1 MSEENDLKTRLVP
14 AVCTQCGARLEVD
27 PSQDAAVCPYCNTP
41 YVVDKAIRNYNIQNA
56 RIEHADTVK
65 IDMKGTAD
73 SFFGFLGKQLSE
85 SREMRREE
93 RAESREEEREIRRG
107 FFRMFGYMVI
117 GMFILAA
124 IMFIVQL
131 IRGDS
136 DEAETAPPAPEE
148 TVCYIEPPSDNTW
161 NITFDL

>member
-136 DEAETAPPAPEE
+136 DEPETAPPAPEE